1 MKNMERTKNFPE
13 IAALRKKHRDLRDNM
28 TDEQVKTTSGA
39 ICERLL
45 AAEVYQQADTIY
57 AYYPLG
63 REVSPLAV
71 IEQAL
76 ADGKVLAFPRV
87 RESCGMDFYRV
98 TSLSQLAEGSFH
110 VMEPVL
116 ECPMLQETRALV
128 LVPGLAFDR
137 QGNRYGYGKG
147 YYDRYFARF
156 PGLTRVALAYE
167 HQMEEVMEVL
177 PTDVKMH
184 RIETECGSYI
194 ISREA

>member
-1 MKNMERTKNFPE
+1 MKNMERTRNFPE

-28 TDEQVKTTSGA
+28 ADEQVGAMSRA

-45 AAEVYQQADTIY
+45 ASEVYRQTDTIY

-63 REVSPLAV
+63 REVSPLAL
-71 IEQAL
+71 IERAL

-87 RESCGMDFYRV
+87 GESCGMDFYRV

-116 ECPMLQETRALV
+116 ECPMLQKTRALV

-167 HQMEEVMEVL
+167 HQMEEAMEVL

-194 ISREA
+194 ISREV